1 MKFNLDLV
9 KQAQEVSFSR
19 KDQVINH
26 PPLFFNQNTLYW
38 IPYFSMQTSL
48 NKNSGLFLESKS
60 KFIKHLQ
67 TIFQKTSKNIGLLHQ
82 LQIFLLI
89 CPLIA
94 IHKSNGDIIHDETFN
109 MTFQLKWRAF
119 SVMQIY

>member
-1 MKFNLDLV
+1 
-9 KQAQEVSFSR
+9 
-19 KDQVINH
+19 
-26 PPLFFNQNTLYW
+26 
-38 IPYFSMQTSL
+38 MQTSL
-48 NKNSGLFLESKS
+48 NKNSGLFLDSKS

-94 IHKSNGDIIHDETFN
+94 IHKSNGDIILDETFN